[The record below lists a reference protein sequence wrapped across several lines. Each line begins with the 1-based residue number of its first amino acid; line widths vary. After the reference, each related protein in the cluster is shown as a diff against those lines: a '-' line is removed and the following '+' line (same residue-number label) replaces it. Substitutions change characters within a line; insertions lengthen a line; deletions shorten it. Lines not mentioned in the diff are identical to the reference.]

1 MSKNEPNNDE
11 VEAAFYYVNKD
22 GSKGDEGLVD
32 ELLVN
37 EDRIRREL
45 IEAGVIKEINLPKIT
60 DLEKEEY
67 LKKLERGE
75 LDIFY

>member
-1 MSKNEPNNDE
+1 MGKKKKTEKDE
-11 VEAAFYYVNKD
+11 VKGAFSYVNKD
-22 GSKGDEGLVD
+22 GSVGDAGVVD

-45 IEAGVIKEINLPKIT
+45 IEAGVIKEINLPSIT
-60 DLEKEEY
+60 NEEKEEY

-75 LDIFY
+75 LDSF